1 MDMLRIGRL
10 AKMLGV
16 HPLTVRRWI
25 YDKKIKAVKI
35 GKEYRI
41 PYSEYLRLVGESD
54 VENKV
59 IIYARVSSKDQEK
72 DLHTQVEYLKRY
84 CDEKGYDVLDV
95 LTDIASGLNE
105 NRKGLNKVFE
115 YVTNRK
121 IRKVVVATED
131 RLTRFG
137 FKYLSTLFK
146 AFNVEIEVV
155 DSKKGFKTPQ
165 EELVEDLIT
174 IITSFAGRLYGFRSH
189 KRKKVIEVVR
199 SLLSS

>member
-1 MDMLRIGRL
+1 MEMLRIGRF

-25 YDKKIKAVKI
+25 YDKRIKAVKI

-54 VENKV
+54 VENRV
-59 IIYARVSSKDQEK
+59 VIYARVSSKDREK

-84 CDEKGYDVLDV
+84 CNEKGYDVVDV

-105 NRKGLNKVFE
+105 NREGLNKVFE
-115 YVTNRK
+115 YIINRK
-121 IRKVVVATED
+121 VSRVVITTED

-137 FKYLSTLFK
+137 FKYLSKLFG
-146 AFNVEIEVV
+146 AFDVEIEVV

-165 EELVEDLIT
+165 ELVEDLIT
-174 IITSFAGRLYGFRSH
+174 IVTSFAGRLYGFRSH
-189 KRKKVIEVVR
+189 KRKRVIEGVR

>member
-1 MDMLRIGRL
+1 LQKCL
-10 AKMLGV
+10 EFV

-25 YDKKIKAVKI
+25 YNKKIKAVKI

-41 PYSEYLRLVGESD
+41 PYSKYLRLVEEFD

-59 IIYARVSSKDQEK
+59 VIYARVSSKDQEK
-72 DLHTQVEYLKRY
+72 DLHTQIEYLKKY
-84 CDEKGYDVLDV
+84 CNEKGYDVLDI

-137 FKYLSTLFK
+137 FKYLSKLFK

-155 DSKKGFKTPQ
+155 DRKKGFKTPQ

-174 IITSFAGRLYGFRSH
+174 IITSFAGKLYGFRSH
-189 KRKKVIEVVR
+189 KR
-199 SLLSS
+199 

>member
-1 MDMLRIGRL
+1 MRRCLEFI
-10 AKMLGV
+10 
-16 HPLTVRRWI
+16 LTVRRWI

-41 PYSEYLRLVGESD
+41 PYSEYLRLVEELD
-54 VENKV
+54 RNKV

-72 DLHTQVEYLKRY
+72 DLHTQIEYLKKY
-84 CDEKGYDVLDV
+84 CNEKGYDVVDV

-105 NRKGLNKVFE
+105 NRRGLNKVFE

-121 IRKVVVATED
+121 IAKVVVANED

-137 FKYLSTLFK
+137 FKYLNKLFK
-146 AFNVEIEVV
+146 AFVEIEVV
-155 DSKKGFKTPQ
+155 DGKKGFKTPQ

-189 KRKKVIEVVR
+189 KRKRVIEVVR
-199 SLLSS
+199 SLLSG